1 MPSLMNGLA
10 LARRPSPAVANL
22 VERPV
27 RPAMPH
33 DRAQIRKLLEFQH
46 AEAPIA
52 TVNWKKVDDL
62 LALMMPSGP
71 PKIDPATGK
80 PEQRLYFSG
89 VAVEDGKV
97 VGCVG
102 LVVCHLWW
110 TDDWHV
116 DERFFFVHPDHRKSR
131 HAERLISWCK
141 GVQTQLAIPLVSCVF
156 STEDTERKVAFF
168 KRHLPLIGA
177 IFRYTGD

>member
-10 LARRPSPAVANL
+10 LVRRPTPEVKL

-27 RPAMPH
+27 RPALLG
-33 DRAQIRKLLEFQH
+33 DRVAIRRLLELQH

-52 TVNWKKVDDL
+52 TVNWGKVDAL
-62 LALMMPSGP
+62 LELMMPVTA
-71 PKIDPATGK
+71 PKP
-80 PEQRLYFSG
+80 RLHFAG
-89 VAVEDGKV
+89 VAVEDHKV

-110 TDDWHV
+110 TDDWHI

-156 STEDTERKVAFF
+156 STKDTERKVAFF

>member
-1 MPSLMNGLA
+1 MPSLNGLA
-10 LARRPSPAVANL
+10 LARRPVPLPPL

-27 RPAMPH
+27 RPAMPS
-33 DRAQIRKLLEFQH
+33 DRPAVRKLLERQH

-52 TVNWKKVDDL
+52 TVNWGKVDAL
-62 LALMMPSGP
+62 LELMMPTVP
-71 PKIDPATGK
+71 PKPRMHFA
-80 PEQRLYFSG
+80 G
-89 VAVEDGKV
+89 VAIEDGEV

-116 DERFFFVHPDHRKSR
+116 DERFFFVDPDHRKSR

-141 GVQTQLAIPLVSCVF
+141 GVQKQLGIPLVSCVF
-156 STEDTERKVAFF
+156 STKETQRKVAFF
-168 KRHLPLIGA
+168 SRHLPMIGA
-177 IFRYTGD
+177 IFRYEGD